1 MQFFS
6 TASYEYFRSE
16 LAAIAGGELGI
27 VERNTFEDGEFYHR
41 IVSDVADRDVVL
53 VGGTISETETLELFD
68 LASGLVHEG
77 ARSLTI
83 VAPYYGYST
92 MDRAVRPGEIV
103 KAKTRA
109 RLFSSIPRACA
120 GNRLLLL
127 DLHAEGIQYY
137 FENGLRAVHVYGK
150 PTVTAAIK
158 QLGGEHFVLAS
169 TDAGRAKWVESLANE
184 IGVSASFV
192 FKKRLADG
200 KPVVTAMNAAVQGRQ
215 VVIYDDMIRSGRSLL
230 IAAEAYRRAG
240 ASDVGCATTHGL
252 FSGDSL
258 AEIRRSGLISHVI
271 ATNSH
276 PRAAEFAQANPSFL
290 TVCSIA
296 GEFAIPLRQNNGG
309 ER

>member
-1 MQFFS
+1 MRIFA
-6 TASYEYFRSE
+6 TASYDYFRDE
-16 LAAIAGGELGI
+16 LAAIAGGELGV
-27 VERNTFEDGEFYHR
+27 VERNTFEDGELYHR
-41 IVSDVADRDVVL
+41 IASDVADRDVVL

-109 RLFSSIPRACA
+109 QLLSSIPRACA

-150 PTVTAAIK
+150 PTVTVAIK

-184 IGVSASFV
+184 IGVPASFV

-200 KPVVTAMNAAVQGRQ
+200 KPVVTAMNADVQGRQ
-215 VVIYDDMIRSGRSLL
+215 VVVYDDMIRSGRSLL

-240 ASDVGCATTHGL
+240 ASDVACVTTHGL

-258 AEIRRSGLISHVI
+258 AEIRRSGMISHVI

-276 PRAAEFAQANPSFL
+276 PRAAELSRANSAFL
-290 TVCSIA
+290 TVRSIA
-296 GEFAIPLRQNNGG
+296 GEFEAPLRHIGGG
-309 ER
+309 EP